1 MSFLLIFL
9 KTARKIAPRE
19 AADLSSA
26 RFTPCSPC
34 LELLPGVGD
43 GTLLLLSSRIP
54 FARGGSSCVTLQ
66 ASFALT
72 LSRARPAHPPR
83 SELFCLR
90 FAEGDWLLPGSERG
104 WGQRCSPRASRG
116 CSRSA
121 LPFAG
126 VDAGA
131 AGRRSVIWGTAATL
145 SPPGLHRHVC
155 LRLRRCLRPPGR
167 ARQLL
172 QRAAC
177 RPPALLRT
185 SLLEQPRRYFKQYAV
200 LFTAFSS

>member
-26 RFTPCSPC
+26 RFTPRSPC

-66 ASFALT
+66 ASFALK
-72 LSRARPAHPPR
+72 LSRARPTHPPC

-104 WGQRCSPRASRG
+104 WGGSAAAPVPSRG

-121 LPFAG
+121 LPFSARQVWTRGCGAKVRDLGDGSHSVTSRIARTCVPAAASVPARAG
-126 VDAGA
+126 E
-131 AGRRSVIWGTAATL
+131 GTAAF
-145 SPPGLHRHVC
+145 
-155 LRLRRCLRPPGR
+155 
-167 ARQLL
+167 
-172 QRAAC
+172 AAC
-177 RPPALLRT
+177 RLPAPSPAEDFPSGAT
-185 SLLEQPRRYFKQYAV
+185 ETIF
-200 LFTAFSS
+200 